1 MSSKMA
7 LTLIS
12 PSSRRS
18 ALDFLKIRPVP
29 AQRFVNFSISTVSAL
44 GVAALG
50 SMMVTFCGAFGSL
63 ENFITITYRPLFSWA
78 RTGCFLTD
86 STNPANLVFSALQ
99 TSEWLVARFFISLN
113 VSSRSSTPVIVLN
126 CCSPNSTPSL
136 LAMICNPIAPE
147 SIRWFLGCYKKVVNI
162 YISTCFG
169 SSFS

>member
-29 AQRFVNFSISTVSAL
+29 AQRFVNFSIAIVSAL

-63 ENFITITYRPLFSWA
+63 ENFIIFMQLIQ
-78 RTGCFLTD
+78 
-86 STNPANLVFSALQ
+86 LQ
-99 TSEWLVARFFISLN
+99 
-113 VSSRSSTPVIVLN
+113 
-126 CCSPNSTPSL
+126 
-136 LAMICNPIAPE
+136 
-147 SIRWFLGCYKKVVNI
+147 GK
-162 YISTCFG
+162 G
-169 SSFS
+169 H